1 MRSTLPFR
9 AALASSSAVALLRA
23 RPASARAP
31 RPQRTRASMNQEL
44 FDAASAGDVKAV
56 RAALDAGADIAYKD
70 VRRWPA
76 ACVRRARGG

>member
-1 MRSTLPFR
+1 
-9 AALASSSAVALLRA
+9 
-23 RPASARAP
+23 
-31 RPQRTRASMNQEL
+31 MNQEL